1 MCGPRDLGDFGSC
14 NSKWPSRWKVWWVG
28 GGRDKVKR
36 FGGRQGQV
44 ARGWPSMG
52 VRLGFSLGFEGLGFL
67 AARVWGLAI

>member
-1 MCGPRDLGDFGSC
+1 MGAER
-14 NSKWPSRWKVWWVG
+14 WVG

-36 FGGRQGQV
+36 FGGRQGQM

-67 AARVWGLAI
+67 VARVWGLAI

>member
-1 MCGPRDLGDFGSC
+1 MGAER
-14 NSKWPSRWKVWWVG
+14 WVG

-52 VRLGFSLGFEGLGFL
+52 VRLGFSLGFEGLGFG
-67 AARVWGLAI
+67 VWPFKVS